1 MMAAATARAVPGF
14 KQIDVRV
21 GYRARLGGRRTL
33 DVFGEVFN
41 LTDHANFQ
49 NPSGDMRVQ
58 SDFLRLAR
66 LIADTG
72 LPRQAQLGIRF
83 GF

>member
-1 MMAAATARAVPGF
+1 
-14 KQIDVRV
+14 
-21 GYRARLGGRRTL
+21 
-33 DVFGEVFN
+33 
-41 LTDHANFQ
+41 
-49 NPSGDMRVQ
+49 MRIQ